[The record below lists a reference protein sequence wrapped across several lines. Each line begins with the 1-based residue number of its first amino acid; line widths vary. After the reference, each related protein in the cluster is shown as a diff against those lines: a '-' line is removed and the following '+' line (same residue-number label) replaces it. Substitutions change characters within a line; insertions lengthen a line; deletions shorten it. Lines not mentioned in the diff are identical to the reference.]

1 MHFPSKIDPSSNFFA
16 ILFSAFTAVVI
27 VVAVAKRSLPL
38 YLLSAVIAFV
48 CIYYFI
54 GPIFDTCYRL
64 EKEGLRVK
72 SGFFFNKLFD
82 YGEIVAVDAIQSRKF
97 APALSKERLRIEF
110 LRPDGPQIL
119 QISTIREEEFL
130 KELNLH
136 IQFAKDHPEL
146 STAKR

>member
-1 MHFPSKIDPSSNFFA
+1 MHFPSKIDPSTNLYA
-16 ILFSAFTAVVI
+16 ILFSALTAGIWVI
-27 VVAVAKRSLPL
+27 AVAQRSL
-38 YLLSAVIAFV
+38 LLAILAAAVTFV
-48 CIYYFI
+48 AIYYFI

-82 YGEIVAVDAIQSRKF
+82 YGAIVAVDPIQSRKL
-97 APALSKERLRIEF
+97 APALSKERIRIE
-110 LRPDGPQIL
+110 LLHPDGPHIL
-119 QISTIREEEFL
+119 QISPMREEEFL
-130 KELNLH
+130 KELDLH